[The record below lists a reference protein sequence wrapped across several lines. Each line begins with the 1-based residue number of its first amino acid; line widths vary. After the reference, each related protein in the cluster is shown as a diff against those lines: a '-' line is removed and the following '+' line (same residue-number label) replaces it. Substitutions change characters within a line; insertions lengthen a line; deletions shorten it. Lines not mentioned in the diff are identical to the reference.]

1 MPTNDILIMLAV
13 LTLGTQLCRFLP
25 EFLPKKML
33 SSPILQ
39 KLNKMLP
46 LAIMLLLMLT
56 SLSLPNAT
64 NGYTLF
70 IAQLLALCC
79 VILSYRQVG
88 NTLLSVA
95 IGILSLNGI
104 LWLFG

>member
-1 MPTNDILIMLAV
+1 MSSNELLLMLAA
-13 LTLGTQLCRFLP
+13 LILGTQLCRFLP
-25 EFLPKKML
+25 TLLPKKVL

-46 LAIMLLLMLT
+46 LVIMVLLILT
-56 SLSLPNAT
+56 SLTLPTQQGNLT
-64 NGYTLF
+64 PF
-70 IAQLLALCC
+70 ISQLLALVC
-79 VILSYRQVG
+79 VILSYLWLN

-95 IGILSLNGI
+95 LGILSFNGF